1 MGERPENHQKIKTM
15 NDSEKLPAYFV
26 PHGGGPWHVM
36 DDAFGDPEGYGKL
49 KKYLEDLGKKY
60 KDRINAVLV
69 ISGHWEEPVPT
80 IYSSESPALF
90 YDYYGFPEFTYKLQ
104 WPAKG
109 DAGLALQVEKLLKT
123 SGFRTDMDDKRGYDH
138 GTFVPMMVAFPD
150 VNVPVVQLSLIKGL
164 NPQTHIKMGKALE
177 PLRKE
182 GVLIIGSGMSYHN
195 MQGFMSESLTGA
207 SASKQFD
214 EWLTR
219 SVEKNNAIKRNEL
232 LVNWE
237 KAPKARESHPRS
249 EHLAPLF
256 VIAGAAGDDTAIRDY
271 SGLLMSINISG
282 YKFG

>member
-1 MGERPENHQKIKTM
+1 M
-15 NDSEKLPAYFV
+15 NGSEKLPAYFI

-49 KKYLEDLGKKY
+49 KEYLEDLGKKF
-60 KDRINAVLV
+60 KDTINAVLV
-69 ISGHWEEPVPT
+69 ISGHWEEPAPT
-80 IYSSESPALF
+80 IYSTDKPSLF
-90 YDYYGFPEFTYKLQ
+90 YDYYGFPEFTYKLK

-109 DAGLALQVEKLLKT
+109 DAGLALKVEKLLNS
-123 SGFRTDMDDKRGYDH
+123 SGFVTGMDNRRGYDH
-138 GTFVPMMVAFPD
+138 GTFVPLMIAFPD
-150 VNVPVVQLSLIKGL
+150 APVPVVQLSLIKGL
-164 NPQTHIKMGKALE
+164 DPQIHIKMGKALE

-214 EWLTR
+214 EWLTQ
-219 SVEKNNAIKRNEL
+219 SVEKNNAIERNEL

-237 KAPKARESHPRS
+237 RAPKARESHPRS
-249 EHLAPLF
+249 EHLLPLF

-271 SGLLMSINISG
+271 SGLLMGINISG

>member
-1 MGERPENHQKIKTM
+1 MM
-15 NDSEKLPAYFV
+15 NDSEKLPAYFI

-36 DDAFGDPEGYGKL
+36 DDASGDPEGYGKL
-49 KKYLEDLGKKY
+49 KEYLEDLSRKF

-69 ISGHWEEPVPT
+69 ISGHWEETVPT
-80 IYSSESPALF
+80 IYSVANSSLF
-90 YDYYGFPEFTYKLQ
+90 YDYYGFPEFTYKLK

-109 DAGLALQVEKLLKT
+109 DAGLALKVEKLLVS
-123 SGFRTDMDDKRGYDH
+123 SGFRTDMDNRRGYDH

-150 VNVPVVQLSLIKGL
+150 ASVPVIQLSLIKGL
-164 NPQTHIKMGKALE
+164 DPKIHIKMGKALE
-177 PLRKE
+177 PLRNE

-195 MQGFMSESLTGA
+195 MQRFMSGSLTEA
-207 SASKQFD
+207 SVSKQFD
-214 EWLTR
+214 DWLTR
-219 SVEKNNAIKRNEL
+219 SVEINNAGERNEM

-256 VIAGAAGDDTAIRDY
+256 VIAGAAGDDTAGRDY